1 MLLTAVIAAVVITWL
16 TQPDGVIISS
26 DPGADRPPLPLV
38 LLPSLLIIAA
48 VSLCPP
54 RALPA
59 DHAAR
64 VGESLVQVLRPGR
77 LRTEL
82 LLLLGIAVAF
92 PALAPL
98 LPLPEDYVLLKALL
112 LLALAPA
119 LIWVLARRGG
129 PSLRWQR
136 PTVSLALLLAPVGLA
151 IAMDVSR
158 ALQRGTA
165 YLAQYPLGMLIVG
178 AVATAVTA
186 GIGEEVFYRRLLQ
199 TRLEALTGRWP
210 GILLASLIFGL
221 MHLPSHGLLLG
232 GGVASALGLGAAQV
246 IAIQGTTGIA
256 FGWAWSRYR
265 RLWVPILM
273 HLSTNGT
280 AVVVFLLT
288 GQS

>member
-1 MLLTAVIAAVVITWL
+1 MLLTVVAAAVLVTGL

-26 DPGADRPPLPLV
+26 DPGADRPPLLVV

-48 VSLCPP
+48 VALCPP
-54 RALPA
+54 RALPEES
-59 DHAAR
+59 AAR
-64 VGESLVQVLRPGR
+64 VGKPLMQVIRPGR

-98 LPLPEDYVLLKALL
+98 LPLPEDYVLLKAVLL
-112 LLALAPA
+112 LVLAPA
-119 LIWVLARRGG
+119 LMWLLARRGG
-129 PSLRWQR
+129 ASLRWQR
-136 PTVSLALLLAPVGLA
+136 PTVPLALLLAPVGLA
-151 IAMDVSR
+151 IAMDISR
-158 ALQRGTA
+158 ALQRDTA
-165 YLAQYPLGMLIVG
+165 YLTQYPLGMLIVG
-178 AVATAVTA
+178 AVATALTA

-210 GILLASLIFGL
+210 GILVASLIFGL

-232 GGVASALGLGAAQV
+232 GGVASAFGLGAAQV
-246 IAIQGTTGIA
+246 IAIQGVTGIA

-280 AVVVFLLT
+280 AVVLFLLL
-288 GQS
+288 G